1 MKLFQRLMGLTP
13 LKKTIFIV
21 ALINFIYFGIE
32 FISALSIA
40 SVSLLADSI
49 DFLEDAAI
57 NCLILLTMGWSM
69 KKRAIIGLI
78 LSFIILIPGLTTLW
92 AVWQKLIYRIPPE
105 PYMVSLI
112 GFGALMVNSFCVYIL
127 IKYRHHH
134 GSLTK
139 AAFLS
144 ARNDVAANVMII
156 VAGLLTFWLHSIWPD
171 LLIGIVIALLN
182 IGAAKEVYQA
192 AQQEYKS

>member
-1 MKLFQRLMGLTP
+1 MIQRLIKLTP
-13 LKKTIFIV
+13 LKRTIFIV
-21 ALINFIYFGIE
+21 ASINFIYFCIE
-32 FISALSIA
+32 FFSALSIG

-57 NCLILLTMGWSM
+57 NCLILIAIGWDL
-69 KKRAIIGLI
+69 KKRAVIGLV
-78 LSFIILIPGLTTLW
+78 LSFIILIPGLTVLW
-92 AVWQKLIYRIPPE
+92 AVWQKLTHQISPE
-105 PYMVSLI
+105 PYTISLV
-112 GFGALMVNSFCVYIL
+112 GLCALMVNSFCAYIL

-156 VAGLLTFWLHSIWPD
+156 AAGLLTFWLHSIWPD
-171 LLIGIVIALLN
+171 LIIGIAIALLN

-192 AQQEYKS
+192 AQREYKS